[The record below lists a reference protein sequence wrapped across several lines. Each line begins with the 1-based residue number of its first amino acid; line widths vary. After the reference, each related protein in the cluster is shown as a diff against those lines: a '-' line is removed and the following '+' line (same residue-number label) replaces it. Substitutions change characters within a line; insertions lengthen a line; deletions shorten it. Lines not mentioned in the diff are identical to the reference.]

1 MPETR
6 AVSRGL
12 DRAGAMRA
20 LEPDVRD
27 RVTTASKGSAAQ
39 AGAATGGTPAVAPRQ
54 ASPWRD
60 LFRFRAR
67 TRSDVEVWVGIIAF
81 IIVIAAWLVATE
93 LELIQPQ
100 FLPSPLA
107 VVEAW
112 RGLFQNDYHLD
123 IGISIGRVWV
133 AFGLS
138 AVIAIPLGVLM
149 SSYRAVGAFSEPLI
163 DFIRYLP
170 VPALVPLTLIWFGID
185 EGSKVALLWIGTF
198 FQLVLLIADDAR
210 RVPKEFIETGR
221 TLGAGD
227 WALMKDVLL
236 RAMLPNMV
244 DSLRITLGWCWT
256 YLLIAEIVASNSGIG
271 YELWT
276 ARRYGKTPELFA
288 GILTIGI
295 IGLLS
300 DQLIRA
306 GHRRAFRYLG

>member
-1 MPETR
+1 
-6 AVSRGL
+6 VSPGL

-27 RVTTASKGSAAQ
+27 RVATASKGSTAE
-39 AGAATGGTPAVAPRQ
+39 AGARAPPAATPRQ
-54 ASPWRD
+54 ARPWRD

-67 TRSDVEVWVGIIAF
+67 TRPDVEVRVGIAAF
-81 IIVIAAWLVATE
+81 IIVVAAWLVVTE

-107 VVEAW
+107 VLQAW
-112 RGLFQNDYHLD
+112 WGLFQNEYHLD
-123 IGISIGRVWV
+123 IAISIGRVWV

-138 AVIAIPLGVLM
+138 TLIAIPLGILM

-198 FQLVLLIADDAR
+198 FQLVLLIADDAH
-210 RVPKEFIETGR
+210 RVPKEFVETGR

-276 ARRYGKTPELFA
+276 ARRYGKTPEVFA

-295 IGLLS
+295 IGLVS

>member
-1 MPETR
+1 MERPR
-6 AVSRGL
+6 S
-12 DRAGAMRA
+12 
-20 LEPDVRD
+20 
-27 RVTTASKGSAAQ
+27 
-39 AGAATGGTPAVAPRQ
+39 AGAARLGGRDAASGAPAGERGQDAPTAAGARRTG
-54 ASPWRD
+54 PWRD
-60 LFRFRAR
+60 LFRFRTAVR
-67 TRSDVEVWVGIIAF
+67 PDIEVWVASGGLAA
-81 IIVIAAWLVATE
+81 VLAAWLLVTE
-93 LELIQPQ
+93 LGLVHPQ

-107 VVEAW
+107 VLQAW
-112 RGLFQNDYHLD
+112 GELFQNGYLRD
-123 IGISIGRVWV
+123 IGMSVARVWV
-133 AFGLS
+133 AF
-138 AVIAIPLGVLM
+138 AAAAAIAIPLGVLM

-170 VPALVPLTLIWFGID
+170 VPALVPLTLIWLGID
-185 EGSKVALLWIGTF
+185 EASKIALLWIGTF
-198 FQLVLLIADDAR
+198 FQLVLLVADDAR

-221 TLGAGD
+221 TLGASD
-227 WALMKDVLL
+227 WALMKDVLF

-276 ARRYGKTPELFA
+276 ARRYGKTPEVFA

-295 IGLLS
+295 IGLVS

>member
-1 MPETR
+1 MER
-6 AVSRGL
+6 ARSASL
-12 DRAGAMRA
+12 DRRAPGAAAAGRRA
-20 LEPDVRD
+20 REPE
-27 RVTTASKGSAAQ
+27 SAARLPS
-39 AGAATGGTPAVAPRQ
+39 GATERR

-60 LFRFRAR
+60 LFRFRTP
-67 TRSDVEVWVGIIAF
+67 TRPDVEIWVAIGGLA
-81 IIVIAAWLVATE
+81 VVLGAWLLVTE
-93 LELIQPQ
+93 LGLVHPQ

-107 VVEAW
+107 VLGAW
-112 RGLFQNDYHLD
+112 RELFRNDYIFD
-123 IGISIGRVWV
+123 IGISIARVWI
-133 AFGLS
+133 AFGAAAAM
-138 AVIAIPLGVLM
+138 AVPLGMLM
-149 SSYRAVGAFSEPLI
+149 SSYRAVGAFFEPLI

-170 VPALVPLTLIWFGID
+170 VPALVPLTLIWLGID
-185 EGSKVALLWIGTF
+185 EASKIALLWIGTF
-198 FQLVLLIADDAR
+198 FQLVLLVADDAR

-227 WALMKDVLL
+227 GALMKDVLF

-276 ARRYGKTPELFA
+276 ARRYGKTPEVFA

-295 IGLLS
+295 IGLIS

-306 GHRRAFRYLG
+306 AHRRAFRYLA

>member
-1 MPETR
+1 
-6 AVSRGL
+6 VSRNL
-12 DRAGAMRA
+12 DRAGAVGAARGGIA
-20 LEPDVRD
+20 
-27 RVTTASKGSAAQ
+27 TASKRPRPGEERRTSAA
-39 AGAATGGTPAVAPRQ
+39 AGPT
-54 ASPWRD
+54 SPWRD
-60 LFRFRAR
+60 LFVFRAT
-67 TRSDVEVWVGIIAF
+67 TRPDIEVWVGIAAF
-81 IIVIAAWLVATE
+81 VVVIGAWLLVTE
-93 LELIQPQ
+93 LRLVQPQ

-107 VVEAW
+107 VLEAW
-112 RGLFQNDYHLD
+112 AGLFRNDYHVD
-123 IGISIGRVWV
+123 IAISIGRVWV
-133 AFGLS
+133 AFGAAAAL
-138 AVIAIPLGVLM
+138 AIPLGMLM

-163 DFIRYLP
+163 DFVRYLP
-170 VPALVPLTLIWFGID
+170 VPALVPLTLIWLGIG
-185 EGSKVALLWIGTF
+185 EGSKIALLWIGTF

-221 TLGAGD
+221 TLGATD
-227 WALMKDVLL
+227 WALMKDVLF

-276 ARRYGKTPELFA
+276 ARRYGKTPEVFA

-295 IGLLS
+295 IGLVS

>member
-1 MPETR
+1 MR
-6 AVSRGL
+6 AV
-12 DRAGAMRA
+12 GAAIREWA
-20 LEPDVRD
+20 A
-27 RVTTASKGSAAQ
+27 TATKPSAAD
-39 AGAATGGTPAVAPRQ
+39 GRGGTVASAPTPRQ
-54 ASPWRD
+54 GSPWRN

-67 TRSDVEVWVGIIAF
+67 ARPDIELWVGIGAF
-81 IIVIAAWLVATE
+81 AVVLGGWLLVTE
-93 LELIQPQ
+93 SGLVRPQ

-107 VVEAW
+107 VTQAW
-112 RGLFQNDYHLD
+112 WGLFRNDYLSD
-123 IGISIGRVWV
+123 IGISIGRVWI
-133 AFGLS
+133 AFGAS
-138 AVIAIPLGVLM
+138 AAIAIPLGVLM

-163 DFIRYLP
+163 DFVRYLP
-170 VPALVPLTLIWFGID
+170 VPALVPLTLIWLGIG

-227 WALMKDVLL
+227 WALMKDVLF
-236 RAMLPNMV
+236 RAMLPSMV

-276 ARRYGKTPELFA
+276 ARRYGKTPEVFA

-295 IGLLS
+295 IGLAS

-306 GHRRAFRYLG
+306 AHRRAFRYLA

>member
-1 MPETR
+1 M
-6 AVSRGL
+6 SGKL
-12 DRAGAMRA
+12 DRTGAVGAVRAGLATATKQPAAGAGR
-20 LEPDVRD
+20 PPR
-27 RVTTASKGSAAQ
+27 TSS
-39 AGAATGGTPAVAPRQ
+39 AVAPRQ
-54 ASPWRD
+54 AKPWRD
-60 LFRFRAR
+60 LFVFRAR
-67 TRSDVEVWVGIIAF
+67 TRPDVEVWVGIAAF
-81 IIVIAAWLVATE
+81 VVVIGAWLLVTE
-93 LELIQPQ
+93 LGLVQPQ
-100 FLPSPLA
+100 FLSSPLA
-107 VVEAW
+107 VLEAW
-112 RGLFQNDYHLD
+112 AGLFRNDYHLD

-133 AFGLS
+133 AFG
-138 AVIAIPLGVLM
+138 AAAAIAIPLGMLM

-163 DFIRYLP
+163 DFVRYLP
-170 VPALVPLTLIWFGID
+170 VPALVPLTLIWLGIG
-185 EGSKVALLWIGTF
+185 EGSKIALLWIGTF
-198 FQLVLLIADDAR
+198 FQLVLLVADDAR

-221 TLGAGD
+221 TLGATD

-276 ARRYGKTPELFA
+276 ARRYGKTPEVFA

-295 IGLLS
+295 IGLVS